1 MVASVW
7 TLQAFPLMISMC
19 AVVQATNDHS
29 QHDSLVSLTQNLMF
43 EIHGEIIKCGPG
55 NDHYDYQGDIRAP
68 TEGLLEVMHLSTM
81 QQL

>member
-1 MVASVW
+1 
-7 TLQAFPLMISMC
+7 MISMC